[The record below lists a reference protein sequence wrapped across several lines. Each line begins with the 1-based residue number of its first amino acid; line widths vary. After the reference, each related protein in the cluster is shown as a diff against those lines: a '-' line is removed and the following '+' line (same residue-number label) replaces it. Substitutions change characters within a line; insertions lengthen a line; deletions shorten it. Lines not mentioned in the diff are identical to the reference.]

1 MFYLFFLEIY
11 YLFQMY
17 IESFDCEYLSEMVLK
32 PFSSFSSS
40 YFFFFFFFILP
51 LDFSHFLPVLE
62 GNCSLFFK

>member
-40 YFFFFFFFILP
+40 YFFFFFFYTTFR
-51 LDFSHFLPVLE
+51 F
-62 GNCSLFFK
+62 